1 MKKYLMIAMLL
12 MVLLL
17 AGCVE
22 STVDTSKEDATQTGM
37 DAAMDYGQNSVGIEA
52 RRSET
57 IQKHLTEAQPQPQL
71 DYSLEREN
79 LIERVNRWNDPN
91 KLSYIYLLGMD
102 GNVVGYFPIKGKVSS
117 VNSALSAPEQLV
129 DDPNTRWK
137 ENSQSQVLSSPQEDG
152 SYGTNGDAVF
162 FFLTDGTY
170 MEWAGTYLL
179 SDEPIKLNVEP
190 IMTYDVTE

>member
-1 MKKYLMIAMLL
+1 MKKH
-12 MVLLL
+12 LLL
-17 AGCVE
+17 AVLGSALLLGACSE
-22 STVDTSKEDATQTGM
+22 TVDTSKEDSTQTGM

-57 IQKHLTEAQPQPQL
+57 IQKQLTDSQPQPQL
-71 DYSLEREN
+71 DFSLERDN
-79 LIERVNRWNDPN
+79 LIQRVERWNDPN
-91 KLSYIYLLGMD
+91 KLSYIYLLGEN
-102 GNVVGYFPIKGKVSS
+102 GNVVGYFPMKGKVSS

-137 ENSQSQVLSSPQEDG
+137 ENSQSQILSSPQEDG
-152 SYGTNGDAVF
+152 SYGENGDAIF

-170 MEWAGTYLL
+170 MEWAGSYLL

-190 IMTYDVTE
+190 IMTYDVQD

>member
-1 MKKYLMIAMLL
+1 MKKYLLFAVLGSA
-12 MVLLL
+12 LLL
-17 AGCVE
+17 GACSE
-22 STVDTSKEDATQTGM
+22 TVDTSKEDSTQTGM

-57 IQKHLTEAQPQPQL
+57 IQKHLTDSQPQPQL
-71 DYSLEREN
+71 DFSLERDN
-79 LIERVNRWNDPN
+79 LIQRVERWNDPN
-91 KLSYIYLLGMD
+91 KLSYIYLLGEN
-102 GNVVGYFPIKGKVSS
+102 GNVVGYFPMKGKVSS

-137 ENSQSQVLSSPQEDG
+137 ENSQSQILSSPQEDG
-152 SYGTNGDAVF
+152 SYGENGDAIF

-170 MEWAGTYLL
+170 MEWAGSYLL

-190 IMTYDVTE
+190 IMTYDVQD